1 VSAFFDIGSLAT
13 VKNEIDQTFRHAREL
28 LTGCLDLPQAQRP
41 LQQAQ
46 NCLHQAAGALRII
59 GLEGAACVACE
70 MEIFTG
76 MMAKRALEPATA
88 HLHLIAESITL
99 LSSYLD
105 NLMAG
110 APDRPLLL
118 FPHYAALQRARG
130 LTDISPADLFFPD
143 TRRQVDV
150 SNLSVP
156 AMTEQTL
163 CEYLK
168 ACRQIYEQGLAM
180 WVEPAQPAGI
190 GQMCEALTQV
200 EALQAEAALRTFW
213 QVAGCLLD
221 GIRKGLIPADTHL
234 QQIATRLGLQIRKLA
249 LHTPDDSGQQILL
262 RSMLYYLAQCRQ
274 ADASIE
280 AIRQLFQLEEHLPC
294 ANPLRP
300 ARQVDLQLQCR
311 LRALLAIIMQQWTD
325 AVAGENAPVSIFCLS
340 CEKLVADLPAL
351 EQPPLDR
358 LAAQVLATARA
369 LGNRSVT
376 EPLALEMAAAVLLI
390 DFAIEHTPL
399 LSTEFPALATQQG
412 DRLQQAAAGHELADM
427 PAQWLALLAPAG
439 RQAQELLLLRQVT
452 DSVRSN
458 LLAVAGA
465 LDAAEPPNATTD
477 GLLQAAALLR
487 QVAGAFT
494 VLAADRPALLA
505 RRCMAWLEQM
515 QNVADA
521 ANRTRRLEAIA
532 EGVAA
537 LDLFIIGLQHGQF
550 NHEHWLEAGLARLG
564 EDSPG
569 IDGASDHPPET
580 APSAAAGTALPMPGD
595 HTPAALTPPSSG
607 SAADLGRAVPAG
619 PPGEAPLQN
628 SGERDDRE
636 LVIGPIRVAAELFA
650 LFQQEAI
657 ANLALLAAGYRA
669 IAEQAA
675 PVSYDMMRAAHT
687 LTGIARTVQCQP
699 IAEISRA
706 LETRLHQLLDAGLV
720 PGTPDQELIC
730 QALAV
735 LQEMLLAFAACRYP
749 AAAPD
754 LLLALQQSTMEPAQ
768 ASDAPAGTDEMQGTL
783 LTQHVA
789 SDTAS
794 SPVADDSAMAAGE
807 TINGKTIASLSTAD
821 AAADSQA
828 ADGKAADG
836 QTAAGEAADGQTD
849 ADGASLV
856 DRLASDA
863 IDPQLLAI
871 FLEEAAELYP
881 ALCGDFRHWLEQP
894 EHSQLPVIIQ
904 RSLHTLK
911 GSARMTGANR
921 LGALAHR
928 MESMLL
934 EAEDA
939 PLSAAVVK
947 QLEADLDQIGSYLNQ
962 LAAPAPAARAPDH
975 VPGQPT
981 LPSVAPQTHLPA
993 LGETPPTRTV
1003 LRVAARVIDELVND
1017 AGEIS
1022 IARAGLQEN
1031 LQNIA
1036 AACNEIAGHISRL
1049 QEQVRRAEIQA
1060 ESRIPSRLPQDGP
1073 EPAFDP
1079 LEFDRFTELHTALRS
1094 MTDTIS
1100 EAGVLQARLLHQ
1112 MERAEDA
1119 LRQQNRTV
1127 RQLQQSLMHIRMVP
1141 FGTVTERF
1149 YQIARQVA
1157 RQLDKNVTLAIDG
1170 EQVEIDRS
1178 VLEAITA
1185 PIEHLLRN
1193 AIDHGIEAPPGRRAA
1208 GKPDQGQVTISARPG
1223 RNEIILQIRDDGAGL
1238 DSERL
1243 RRKAAERGLLSGV
1256 TPSTDNLLGL
1266 IFLPGFST
1274 ADSVTE
1280 ISGRGLG
1287 MNVVQNEITAL
1298 GGRIDIE
1305 SAPGRGTT
1313 FTIYLPLTL
1322 ATLQVVLVS
1331 VGDELYAFPAV
1342 MVEQVQMYK
1351 KAELESLYAAA
1362 EIGWNGMQYP
1372 LYYLGHL
1379 VGGEPHPATWPLH
1392 HSVLLL
1398 ESGHGRV
1405 AVHVDAI
1412 VGNQEVVVKNIGP
1425 QLARVPG
1432 IAGATVLA
1440 NGREVVILNPV
1451 VLANE
1456 LRNRQR
1462 ATPGPVG
1469 EFAGN
1474 EAAPHPATPSVPRA
1488 AGQLISQ
1495 PPVTTGVSRALIMV
1509 VDDSLTVRKVTTSF
1523 LRRSGFE
1530 VMSAKDGQD
1539 ALAQMEARLP
1549 ALMLVDV
1556 EMPGMDGFD
1565 LTRHLRSTATTA
1577 ALPIIMITSRTADK
1591 HRNYALRLGVNAY
1604 LGKPFQEDEL
1614 LQEISRLL
1622 DRQASP

>member
-1 VSAFFDIGSLAT
+1 MSAFFDIGSLAT

-28 LTGCLDLPQAQRP
+28 LTGCLDLPEAQRP

-46 NCLHQAAGALRII
+46 ACLHQAAGALRII

-70 MEIFTG
+70 MEVFTG
-76 MMAKRALEPATA
+76 MMAKRALEPAAA
-88 HLHLIAESITL
+88 HLRLIAESITL

-118 FPHYAALQRARG
+118 FPHYEALQRARG
-130 LTDISPADLFFPD
+130 LTDVSPADLFFPD
-143 TRRQVDV
+143 TSLQVNGSD
-150 SNLSVP
+150 LSVP

-168 ACRQIYEQGLAM
+168 ACRQLYEQGLAM
-180 WVEPAQPAGI
+180 WVEPTQPAGI
-190 GQMCEALTQV
+190 GQMREAISQV
-200 EALQAEAALRTFW
+200 EALQGDATSRTFW
-213 QVAGCLLD
+213 QVARCLMD
-221 GIRKGLIPADTHL
+221 GIGKGLIPATAHL
-234 QQIATRLGLQIRKLA
+234 HQVATRLGLQIRKLA
-249 LHTPDDSGQQILL
+249 LHTPDETGQQILL
-262 RSMLYYLAQCRQ
+262 RSMLYDLAQCRQ
-274 ADASIE
+274 ADAPIE
-280 AIRQLFQLEEHLPC
+280 AIRQLFQLEAHLPC

-311 LRALLAIIMQQWTD
+311 LRALLALMMEQWTD
-325 AVAGENAPVSIFCLS
+325 AAAGENGQASAFCLS

-351 EQPPLDR
+351 DHPPLDH

-369 LGNRSVT
+369 LGPQPVT

-399 LSTEFPALATQQG
+399 LSTEFPALAVQQG
-412 DRLQQAAAGHELADM
+412 DRLQQAAAGQLLPDVA
-427 PAQWLALLAPAG
+427 AQWLALLAPAG
-439 RQAQELLLLRQVT
+439 RQAQDLLLLRQVT

-465 LDAAEPPNATTD
+465 LDAADPPNTATE

-487 QVAGAFT
+487 QVAGAFAI
-494 VLAADRPALLA
+494 LAADRPALLA
-505 RRCMAWLEQM
+505 RRCVAWLER
-515 QNVADA
+515 APAAPDA
-521 ANRTRRLEAIA
+521 ASLTRRLETIA

-537 LDLFIIGLQHGQF
+537 LDLFVIGLQHGQV

-564 EDSPG
+564 EDLPG
-569 IDGASDHPPET
+569 IEGASDDVP
-580 APSAAAGTALPMPGD
+580 AAVHSVAVGTALTTPGKQA
-595 HTPAALTPPSSG
+595 PAALTPPSLG
-607 SAADLGRAVPAG
+607 STPAAGDVSPAPSPG
-619 PPGEAPLQN
+619 DAPPN
-628 SGERDDRE
+628 SGALDDQV
-636 LVIGPIRVAAELFA
+636 LVIGPIQVAAELFA
-650 LFQQEAI
+650 LFQQEAT
-657 ANLALLAAGYRA
+657 ANLALLAAGYQA
-669 IAEQAA
+669 ITEQAA

-699 IAEISRA
+699 IAEVSHA
-706 LETRLHQLLDAGLV
+706 LEIRLHQLLDAGL
-720 PGTPDQELIC
+720 PPAAPDQELIG
-730 QALAV
+730 QAHAA
-735 LQEMLLAFAACRYP
+735 LQEMLQAFAACRYP
-749 AAAPD
+749 AAVPD
-754 LLLALQQSTMEPAQ
+754 LLLALQHAATGPAQ
-768 ASDAPAGTDEMQGTL
+768 ASEAPATGASEVNTGAIAADDRAAGGGAADQRDVH
-783 LTQHVA
+783 QVA
-789 SDTAS
+789 SGA
-794 SPVADDSAMAAGE
+794 VV
-807 TINGKTIASLSTAD
+807 
-821 AAADSQA
+821 
-828 ADGKAADG
+828 
-836 QTAAGEAADGQTD
+836 AGEAPTD
-849 ADGASLV
+849 EGLS
-856 DRLASDA
+856 SDA

-894 EHSQLPVIIQ
+894 GHPQLPVIIQ

-934 EAEDA
+934 EAGDA
-939 PLSAAVVK
+939 PPSAAITR
-947 QLEADLDQIGSYLNQ
+947 QLEADLDLIGSYLYQ
-962 LAAPAPAARAPDH
+962 LAAPSPTAPSPGHAPVRPATPVAAP
-975 VPGQPT
+975 
-981 LPSVAPQTHLPA
+981 LPHLPA
-993 LGETPPTRTV
+993 LGEAQSTRTV
-1003 LRVAARVIDELVND
+1003 LRVAARVIDDLVND

-1036 AACNEIAGHISRL
+1036 AACNEVAGHISRL
-1049 QEQVRRAEIQA
+1049 QEQVRRVEIQA
-1060 ESRIPSRLPQDGP
+1060 ESRIPSGLPQDGP

-1100 EAGVLQARLLHQ
+1100 EASVQQARLLHL

-1141 FGTVTERF
+1141 FATVTERF

-1157 RQLDKNVTLAIDG
+1157 RQLDKNVALTIDG

-1178 VLEAITA
+1178 VLEAVTA

-1193 AIDHGIEAPPGRRAA
+1193 AIDHGIEVPSIRQAA
-1208 GKPDQGQVTISARPG
+1208 GKPDQGQVSISARPG

-1243 RRKAAERGLLSGV
+1243 RRKAVECGLLSGNA
-1256 TPSTDNLLGL
+1256 PSPDNLLEL

-1298 GGRIDIE
+1298 GGRIDID
-1305 SAPGRGTT
+1305 SAPGQGTT

-1331 VGDELYAFPAV
+1331 VGDELYAFPAI

-1351 KAELESLYAAA
+1351 KAELDGLYAAS
-1362 EIGWNGMQYP
+1362 EICWNDMQYP
-1372 LYYLGHL
+1372 LYYLGSL
-1379 VGGEPHPATWPLH
+1379 VGREPHPAAWPLH
-1392 HSVLLL
+1392 HTVLLL

-1451 VLANE
+1451 VLADE
-1456 LRNRQR
+1456 LRSRQR
-1462 ATPGPVG
+1462 TATGL
-1469 EFAGN
+1469 AG
-1474 EAAPHPATPSVPRA
+1474 APAGDELATQPATPSTAPQA
-1488 AGQLISQ
+1488 AGQPISQ
-1495 PPVTTGVSRALIMV
+1495 PSATTAAPPALIMV

-1539 ALAQMEARLP
+1539 ALVQIESRLP

-1565 LTRHLRSTATTA
+1565 LTRHLRSTASTA
-1577 ALPIIMITSRTADK
+1577 ALPIIMITSRTAEK

-1604 LGKPFQEDEL
+1604 LGKPYQEDEL
-1614 LQEISRLL
+1614 LLEISRLL
-1622 DRQASP
+1622 GNQA

>member
-1 VSAFFDIGSLAT
+1 MSAFFDIGSLAT

-28 LTGCLDLPQAQRP
+28 LTGCLDLAEARRP

-46 NCLHQAAGALRII
+46 ACLHQAAGALQII
-59 GLEGAACVACE
+59 GLEGAACFACE
-70 MEIFTG
+70 MEVFTG
-76 MMAKRALEPATA
+76 MMAKRALEPAA
-88 HLHLIAESITL
+88 PHLHLIAESITL

-105 NLMAG
+105 NLMGG

-118 FPHYAALQRARG
+118 FPHYEALQRARG

-143 TRRQVDV
+143 TSRQVDG
-150 SNLSVP
+150 SGLSVP

-163 CEYLK
+163 CDYLK
-168 ACRQIYEQGLAM
+168 ACRQLYDQGLAM

-190 GQMCEALTQV
+190 GQMREAITQV
-200 EALQAEAALRTFW
+200 EALQGDGASRTFW
-213 QVAGCLLD
+213 QVAGCMLD
-221 GIRKGLIPADTHL
+221 GIGKGFIPASAHL

-249 LHTPDDSGQQILL
+249 LHTPDDTGQQILL

-274 ADASIE
+274 ADARIE
-280 AIRQLFQLEEHLPC
+280 AIQQLFQLDSHLPC

-311 LRALLAIIMQQWTD
+311 LRARLSVMMQQWAD
-325 AVAGENAPVSIFCLS
+325 AATGEAGTADAFCLT
-340 CEKLVADLPAL
+340 CEELVAELPAL
-351 EQPPLDR
+351 ECPPLDQ
-358 LAAQVLATARA
+358 LAAQVLAIVRA
-369 LGNRSVT
+369 LGSRPVT
-376 EPLALEMAAAVLLI
+376 EPLALEIAAAVLLI
-390 DFAIEHTPL
+390 DLAIEHTPL
-399 LSTEFPALATQQG
+399 LSTEFPALAAQQG
-412 DRLQQAAAGHELADM
+412 DRLQQAAAGQEV
-427 PAQWLALLAPAG
+427 PEVPIQWLALLTPAG
-439 RQAQELLLLRQVT
+439 RQAQDLLLLRQVT

-458 LLAVAGA
+458 LLAVANA
-465 LDAAEPPNATTD
+465 LDAAEPPNGVMD
-477 GLLQAAALLR
+477 RLSEAARLLR
-487 QVAGAFT
+487 QVAGAFAI
-494 VLAADRPALLA
+494 LAADRPALLA
-505 RRCMAWLEQM
+505 RQCVAWLERIPE
-515 QNVADA
+515 APDA
-521 ANRTRRLEAIA
+521 ARLTQRLEVIA

-537 LDLFIIGLQHGQF
+537 LDLFVIGLQHGQV

-564 EDSPG
+564 EDLPG
-569 IDGASDHPPET
+569 IEAVPDHVPVTAHPAAGGAALPTPGKPVSAVLPP
-580 APSAAAGTALPMPGD
+580 PSAGSTFTPEQAAPAL
-595 HTPAALTPPSSG
+595 S
-607 SAADLGRAVPAG
+607 
-619 PPGEAPLQN
+619 PGEAPSESQEPD
-628 SGERDDRE
+628 SQE
-636 LVIGPIRVAAELFA
+636 LAIGPIRITTDLFA
-650 LFQQEAI
+650 LFQEEAR
-657 ANLALLAAGYRA
+657 ANLALLAAGYQA
-669 IAEQAA
+669 ITEQAA

-699 IAEISRA
+699 IAEVARA
-706 LETRLHQLLDAGLV
+706 LETRLHQLLDAGLR
-720 PGTPDQELIC
+720 PAARDQELIGRA
-730 QALAV
+730 QAM
-735 LQEMLLAFAACRYP
+735 LQEMLQAFADCQYP
-749 AAAPD
+749 AAAPE
-754 LLLALQQSTMEPAQ
+754 LLLALQQAATAPTQ
-768 ASDAPAGTDEMQGTL
+768 ASAPAAGTSETNTREIAADDHAAAERITDQVVVSPVTAGEGAASEVVTDEG
-783 LTQHVA
+783 
-789 SDTAS
+789 
-794 SPVADDSAMAAGE
+794 P
-807 TINGKTIASLSTAD
+807 
-821 AAADSQA
+821 
-828 ADGKAADG
+828 
-836 QTAAGEAADGQTD
+836 
-849 ADGASLV
+849 
-856 DRLASDA
+856 ASDA

-881 ALCGDFRHWLEQP
+881 ALCGDFRHWREQP
-894 EHSQLPVIIQ
+894 GHPQLPVIIQ

-934 EAEDA
+934 EVGDA
-939 PLSAAVVK
+939 PPTDAIAK
-947 QLEADLDQIGSYLNQ
+947 QLETDLDLIGSYLQQ
-962 LAAPAPAARAPDH
+962 LAVPAPAGAPGH
-975 VPGQPT
+975 AAGSASPP
-981 LPSVAPQTHLPA
+981 VATPHLHLTA
-993 LGETPPTRTV
+993 QGEVQPTRTV
-1003 LRVAARVIDELVND
+1003 LRVAARIIDDLVND

-1031 LQNIA
+1031 IQNIA
-1036 AACNEIAGHISRL
+1036 AACNELAGHISRL
-1049 QEQVRRAEIQA
+1049 QEQVRRVEIQA
-1060 ESRIPSRLPQDGP
+1060 ESSIQSRLPQDGP

-1079 LEFDRFTELHTALRS
+1079 LEFDRFTELHTTLRG

-1100 EAGVLQARLLHQ
+1100 EAGVFQARLQHL
-1112 MERAEDA
+1112 MDRAEGT

-1127 RQLQQSLMHIRMVP
+1127 RQLQQSLMRIRMVP
-1141 FGTVTERF
+1141 FATVTERF

-1157 RQLDKNVTLAIDG
+1157 RQLDKNVTLAIEG

-1178 VLEAITA
+1178 VLEAVTA

-1193 AIDHGIEAPPGRRAA
+1193 AIDHGIEAPAVRRAA
-1208 GKPDQGQVTISARPG
+1208 GKPERGQVTISARPG
-1223 RNEIILQIRDDGAGL
+1223 RNEMILQIRDDGAGL

-1243 RRKAAERGLLSGV
+1243 RRKAVERGLLSG
-1256 TPSTDNLLGL
+1256 TAPSPDHLHEL

-1298 GGRIDIE
+1298 GGRIDIQ
-1305 SAPGRGTT
+1305 SVPGQGAA

-1322 ATLQVVLVS
+1322 ATLQVVLVG

-1342 MVEQVQMYK
+1342 MVEQVQMHK
-1351 KAELESLYAAA
+1351 KAELESFYATA
-1362 EIGWNGMQYP
+1362 EVCWNDAQYP

-1379 VGGEPHPATWPLH
+1379 VGREPRPAAWPLH

-1412 VGNQEVVVKNIGP
+1412 IGNQEVVVKNIGP

-1451 VLANE
+1451 VLADE

-1462 ATPGPVG
+1462 TAPVPAP
-1469 EFAGN
+1469 EPAGN
-1474 EAAPHPATPSVPRA
+1474 EAATRPATPSTDIPADGRP
-1488 AGQLISQ
+1488 ISQ
-1495 PPVTTGVSRALIMV
+1495 PPAAAGASRALIMV

-1530 VMSAKDGQD
+1530 VLSAKDGQD
-1539 ALAQMEARLP
+1539 ALSQIEARLP

-1577 ALPIIMITSRTADK
+1577 ALPIIMITSRTAEK
-1591 HRNYALRLGVNAY
+1591 HRNYALRLGVNTY
-1604 LGKPFQEDEL
+1604 LGKPFQEEEL
-1614 LQEISRLL
+1614 LQEIHRLL
-1622 DRQASP
+1622 GNQA